1 MKDFRAR
8 AHELVDWMADYLES
22 IEEHPIV
29 PSTHPGDVRDA
40 LPARAPESGEP
51 FEAIFQDFQDLIVP
65 NMTHWNHPG
74 WFAYFP
80 ANHSPPS
87 ILAEM
92 LVTAMGAQCMSWQ
105 TSPAATELEQ
115 RVMDWLRQLV
125 GLPETFTGVI
135 QDTASTSTLVALL
148 SARERAT
155 QHGFGKVGASAE
167 GASRMTVYATEHAH
181 SSIDKGVKLAGFGLE
196 RMRRVG
202 CDDTYAMDPEA
213 LRSALA
219 ADVDAGM
226 LPACVLA
233 TIGTTSST
241 AIDPIPSIAEVCQ
254 EFGVWLHVDG
264 AYAGACGLLEECA
277 PHFAG
282 LEHADSYVFNPHK
295 WLFVNL
301 DCSAYFVRDVDHLLH
316 TFQTNPE
323 YLKTRHDAE
332 VVNYRD
338 WGIQLG
344 RRFRALKL
352 WFVLRSYGAEA
363 LREILRAHL
372 QMAHDFARR
381 VDAHPQLELMAPAP
395 FGLVCFRA
403 APKGMSEEERDGL
416 NAELL
421 ADLNARPDI
430 YLTHTKLAGRMTLRL
445 SVGQLNTRP
454 EHVERVWN
462 ALLGSIAARSESW
475 SF

>member
-1 MKDFRAR
+1 
-8 AHELVDWMADYLES
+8 MADYLEG
-22 IEEHPIV
+22 IEDQQIV
-29 PSTHPGDVRDA
+29 PDTTPGDVRNA
-40 LPARAPESGEP
+40 LPESAPEHGEP
-51 FEAIFQDFQDLIVP
+51 FEAIFRDFQDLIVP

-115 RVMDWLRQLV
+115 RVMDWLRQLI

-155 QHGFGKVGASAE
+155 QHGFGKVGASAD
-167 GASRMTVYATEHAH
+167 GAAKMTVYASEHAH

-196 RMRRVG
+196 RVRRIG
-202 CDDTYAMDPEA
+202 SDDTYAMDPEA
-213 LRSALA
+213 LRA
-219 ADVDAGM
+219 AIAEDLDAGM
-226 LPACVLA
+226 LPACVIA

-241 AIDPIPSIAEVCQ
+241 AIDPIPAIAEVCE

-264 AYAGACGLLEECA
+264 AYAGSCALLEECA

-282 LEHADSYVFNPHK
+282 LERADSYVFNPHK
-295 WLFVNL
+295 WLFVNF
-301 DCSAYFVRDVDHLLH
+301 DCSAYFVRDVEHLLH

-323 YLKTRHDAE
+323 YLKTAHDAE

-338 WGIQLG
+338 WGVQLG

-352 WFVLRSYGAEA
+352 WFVLRSYGAER
-363 LREILRAHL
+363 LREILRDHL
-372 QMAHDFARR
+372 RMATDFAAR
-381 VDAHPQLELMAPAP
+381 VDAHPTLELMAPVP
-395 FGLVCFRA
+395 FGLVCFRV
-403 APKGMSEEERDGL
+403 APDGMDEDALDLL
-416 NAELL
+416 NAEVLS
-421 ADLNARPDI
+421 DINARPDV
-430 YLTHTKLAGRMTLRL
+430 YLTHTRLDGRMTLRL
-445 SVGQLNTRP
+445 SVGQLNTQP
-454 EHVERVWN
+454 EHVERVWDV
-462 ALLGSIAARSESW
+462 LVGSIEARSASW
-475 SF
+475 SS